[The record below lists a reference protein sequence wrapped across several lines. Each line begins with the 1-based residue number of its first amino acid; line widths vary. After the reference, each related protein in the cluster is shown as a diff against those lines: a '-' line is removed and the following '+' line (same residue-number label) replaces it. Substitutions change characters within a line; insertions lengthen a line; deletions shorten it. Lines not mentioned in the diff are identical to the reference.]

1 MSVVEQTIGE
11 VRTVEAVT
19 AQGATSDAVVVARP
33 NRLAVIAA
41 FAALYLVWGSTY
53 LAIRYAVETIPP
65 LYTAGMR
72 HLCAGLILLA
82 WCAAKRLRPTMAQ
95 IRASIVI
102 GALFFLF
109 GHGS

>member
-1 MSVVEQTIGE
+1 MSTTEQTIA
-11 VRTVEAVT
+11 AV
-19 AQGATSDAVVVARP
+19 GTSEEKRAAAAAPNRFAVV
-33 NRLAVIAA
+33 AA
-41 FAALYLVWGSTY
+41 FASLYLVWGSTY

-95 IRASIVI
+95 IRASVVI

-109 GHGS
+109 GHGSLD